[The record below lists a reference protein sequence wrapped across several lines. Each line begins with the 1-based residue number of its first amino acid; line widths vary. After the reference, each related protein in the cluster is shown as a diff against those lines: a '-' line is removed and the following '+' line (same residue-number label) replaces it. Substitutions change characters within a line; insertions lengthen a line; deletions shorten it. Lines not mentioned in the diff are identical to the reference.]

1 MRHGGIALHCTAC
14 SVHPARRG
22 PRPAAEQGP
31 SRPSTRHTG
40 LGPARRLGGKVPV
53 PQACDLSAS
62 LTLVAQSTLVLST
75 VRGGSP
81 QCPRDADGRAVCS
94 LALVKRLRKSRWLKS
109 ILYLRLCFGSS
120 RSLLFQQ
127 LCIKTH
133 NFTLRPYR
141 PLKQCLIH

>member
-1 MRHGGIALHCTAC
+1 MQHGGIAL
-14 SVHPARRG
+14 PAVCAPRGEGRGSRAG
-22 PRPAAEQGP
+22 PRQAQRRRTQRGA
-31 SRPSTRHTG
+31 RHTG
-40 LGPARRLGGKVPV
+40 LGPTRCSRGRAPA

-75 VRGGSP
+75 VRGGSL
-81 QCPRDADGRAVCS
+81 QCPRDADGRAVCA

-127 LCIKTH
+127 
-133 NFTLRPYR
+133 
-141 PLKQCLIH
+141 